1 MSRKTTEKLTGIE
14 VAYIIV
20 AFAVVIA
27 SLSYVILTNYDHT
40 PSTLNV
46 SFNNLDSVYDVSVIN
61 IADVDDFIEVKGI
74 GEVKANEIVAYRDAI
89 SGFDDVY
96 QLLDVKSVTAE
107 LFESIITHFYLDE
120 SQTADDLTS
129 DKDADTS
136 EKADEIS
143 DESVSLPKEEDNSS
157 SENDSLSRRSVNI
170 NTASADEIAA
180 CLLISTEQAKQI
192 VEVREIIGGYSN
204 ISELVLCSLL
214 QADLYTEIK
223 PYIIL

>member
-1 MSRKTTEKLTGIE
+1 MSKKTTEKFTGIE

-40 PSTLNV
+40 PNTLSVN
-46 SFNNLDSVYDVSVIN
+46 FNTLDGVYDVSVIN
-61 IADVDDFIEVKGI
+61 GADVDDFIEVKGI

-89 SGFDDVY
+89 SGFEDVY

-107 LFESIITHFYLDE
+107 LFESIITHFYLEE
-120 SQTADDLTS
+120 SQTSDDLIS
-129 DKDADTS
+129 DKYADAF

-143 DESVSLPKEEDNSS
+143 DESVSLPIEEDNSLS
-157 SENDSLSRRSVNI
+157 GSEPLSRRSVNI
-170 NTASADEIAA
+170 NTATDDEIAS
-180 CLLISTEQAKQI
+180 CLLISSEQAKQI
-192 VEVREIIGGYSN
+192 VEIRELIGGYSN
-204 ISELVLCSLL
+204 VSELALCSLI
-214 QADLYTEIK
+214 QTDLYSEIK